1 MRTLSLAG
9 DGGRMPSLKVYVT
22 PGKGVVPTSLYY
34 GALSGGGAKRMC
46 GGDLSSLRSLF
57 HLQNLFLVVHPLC
70 SVRES

>member
-34 GALSGGGAKRMC
+34 GALSGGGA
-46 GGDLSSLRSLF
+46 
-57 HLQNLFLVVHPLC
+57 
-70 SVRES
+70 